1 MTEAAAVTVEA
12 FRRPRIK
19 PEHRAYRTVDGNVR
33 VGSVIHGIGA
43 EIADPQGWVWTLVA
57 AMDGTRG
64 PSEVVAEVL
73 GAHPELSGADARQ
86 AMADLLAAGFVD
98 DAGAPVPVPSREEDR
113 YSRGVPL
120 LRWMDLSPRTGP
132 WDAQLRLRGA
142 RVLLIGVGGTG
153 GHAAQAL
160 VASGVGHVH
169 CVDPDVVELSNLNR
183 QPLYRESDLGRP
195 KVEAAVATLRALN
208 SDVTVTGERREVR
221 GPQDLTDLVT
231 AGGPEDP
238 PSPVVA
244 VGLDALTDQ
253 MTADGPNTLARQVTT
268 DGPDGD
274 RTEQVIAD
282 GPDAPTQ
289 PTPASGPDAPAQPTT
304 ASGPDDLADQA
315 TAHDPADRADPM
327 TAHRRDHP
335 AELTAAVGLHHL
347 TDPVTAY
354 GPNDLAKQVIAGGP
368 DHPAQPTTASGPD
381 ALADQATAHD
391 PADRADPMTAH
402 RRDHPAELTAAR
414 QRDHPAELAAAHSGD
429 DPAEAADAERPEG
442 RAEPADAGGP
452 GSPAYD
458 LLVLAADRPDDIRR
472 WANRVCLAVGLPWV
486 DAGYRGPLVTAGV
499 YVPGQGACWECLRDG
514 EIARR
519 DLRLGPD
526 QDPEVASPRM
536 PWNPASAVTAGLS
549 GALLAHAALALLTG
563 VPALEPGFRFG
574 MNLMLPGDPVH
585 RRTPRRPDCPACGD
599 RA

>member
-1 MTEAAAVTVEA
+1 M
-12 FRRPRIK
+12 K

-43 EIADPQGWVWTLVA
+43 EIADPQGWVWTLVE
-57 AMDGTRG
+57 AMDGSRG

-73 GAHPELSGADARQ
+73 RSHPDLPGEDARQ

-98 DAGAPVPVPSREEDR
+98 DARASVPVPPREEDR

-120 LRWMDLSPRTGP
+120 LRWMDLGPRTSP
-132 WDAQLRLRGA
+132 WDAQLRLREA

-208 SDVTVTGERREVR
+208 SDVTVTGERREVAR
-221 GPQDLTDLVT
+221 PEDLAELV
-231 AGGPEDP
+231 AGSRQAGRPPGGPPSVSAAGRGATGAEHRRPGGTPGPADP
-238 PSPVVA
+238 PA
-244 VGLDALTDQ
+244 E
-253 MTADGPNTLARQVTT
+253 TADGPGRAVSS
-268 DGPDGD
+268 
-274 RTEQVIAD
+274 A
-282 GPDAPTQ
+282 
-289 PTPASGPDAPAQPTT
+289 TPAPALP
-304 ASGPDDLADQA
+304 P
-315 TAHDPADRADPM
+315 
-327 TAHRRDHP
+327 
-335 AELTAAVGLHHL
+335 
-347 TDPVTAY
+347 
-354 GPNDLAKQVIAGGP
+354 
-368 DHPAQPTTASGPD
+368 
-381 ALADQATAHD
+381 
-391 PADRADPMTAH
+391 
-402 RRDHPAELTAAR
+402 
-414 QRDHPAELAAAHSGD
+414 
-429 DPAEAADAERPEG
+429 
-442 RAEPADAGGP
+442 
-452 GSPAYD
+452 SPYD
-458 LLVLAADRPDDIRR
+458 LLVLAADRPDAIRR
-472 WANRVCLAVGLPWV
+472 WTNRACLAAGLPWV

-499 YVPGQGACWECLRDG
+499 YVPGWGACWECLRDG

-519 DLRLGPD
+519 HLRLGPG

-574 MNLMLPGDPVH
+574 VNLMLPGDPVH
-585 RRTPRRPDCPACGD
+585 QRTPRHLDCPACGE